1 MVRTRILA
9 AAALA
14 AGFAFTPVQ
23 AATII
28 QDGNFNDPLASGTF
42 QTVTG
47 GNSFGNGN
55 VWQVLGNSVDVIGN
69 YWVPPTPGG
78 GSVDLDGNAPGG
90 ISQAFNV
97 GAGTYQLSF
106 YLSGNP
112 DGGIGTKNVEV
123 NVGDL
128 DIVVPYTL
136 TGLNSRSDMG
146 YLLETLTFHSDGT
159 GDVLSFLS
167 QDSENSPFGPVIG
180 GISIAAVPEAATWI
194 MMILGFGGIG
204 MMLRARR
211 PATLAS

>member
-1 MVRTRILA
+1 MVRARILA

-14 AGFAFTPVQ
+14 ASFAFTPAK

-28 QDGNFNDPLASGTF
+28 KDGNFNDPLAAGTF

-47 GNSFGNGN
+47 GNFFGNGN

-69 YWVPPTPGG
+69 YWTAPTAGG
-78 GSVDLDGNAPGG
+78 GSVDLDGLAPGG
-90 ISQAFNV
+90 VAQAFNV
-97 GAGTYQLSF
+97 AAGTYTLSF

-112 DGGIGTKNVEV
+112 DGGLGTKNVEV
-123 NVGDL
+123 KVGNQ
-128 DIVVPYTL
+128 DITVPYTV
-136 TGLNSRSDMG
+136 TGANSRSDMQ
-146 YLLETLTFHSDGT
+146 YALETLTFTSTGS

-167 QDSENSPFGPVIG
+167 QDKDSPFGPVIG

-204 MMLRARR
+204 VMLRTRR
-211 PATLAS
+211 QSSLA

>member
-1 MVRTRILA
+1 MLRARILA
-9 AAALA
+9 AAVLA
-14 AGFAFTPVQ
+14 AGFAFGPAE

-69 YWVPPTPGG
+69 YWVAPTAGG
-78 GSVDLDGNAPGG
+78 GSVDLSGNEEGG

-97 GAGTYQLSF
+97 AAGIYKLSF

-112 DGGIGTKNVEV
+112 DGGVGPRSVDV
-123 NVGDL
+123 QVGDQN
-128 DIVVPYTL
+128 TL
-136 TGLNSRSDMG
+136 FGYNITAANSKSDMN
-146 YLLETLTFHSDGT
+146 YLLETLIFKSDGT

-167 QDSENSPFGPVIG
+167 QDRGPFGPVVG
-180 GISIAAVPEAATWI
+180 GVSIAAVPEAATWI

-204 MMLRARR
+204 MMLRGQRR
-211 PATLAS
+211 QSSLA